1 MYTSCVFIS
10 FCLLFFSSSHEQHKQ
25 QQRGAKRRFMR
36 ACVACVVVPL
46 FFPTTIKKV
55 GETETAKIKLE
66 SQEAKAGAE
75 DKEEDDKENGPGF

>member
-1 MYTSCVFIS
+1 
-10 FCLLFFSSSHEQHKQ
+10 
-25 QQRGAKRRFMR
+25 MR

-66 SQEAKAGAE
+66 SQEAKAGEE